1 MRDKR
6 MTQSEKY
13 VEGLLNGWNDTKL
26 KVLDL
31 FAGIGG
37 FTLGLEKTGLYETV
51 AFCEWESTCKEV
63 LKKHWPNVYC
73 YGDIKNLSYIDG
85 GYLYSE
91 DCGVAGFTEV
101 DVITGGFPCQ
111 DISYAGKGA
120 GIDGERS
127 GHWKHYWRLINEI
140 KPKGVIIENV
150 SALRA
155 RGLGIVLSD
164 LNEIGYDA
172 EWHCIPASHC
182 GAPHSR
188 DRIWILAYRLSKR
201 GERLEPL
208 ESVSQIGQ
216 GGWGGKEDLQQ
227 IYSSPFTRKT
237 DRWPEPLL
245 RRMDVPL
252 PRRVDRLKQVG
263 NSVYWPIVEQLGYHL
278 HKNITNA
285 TTATGS

>member
-1 MRDKR
+1 M
-6 MTQSEKY
+6 
-13 VEGLLNGWNDTKL
+13 L

-51 AFCEWESTCKEV
+51 AFCEWDESCQKV
-63 LKKHWPNVYC
+63 LKKHWPNTFC
-73 YGDIKNLSYIDG
+73 YSDIKDLEYRN

-91 DCGVAGFTEV
+91 KEEVAGFTEV

-120 GIDGERS
+120 GIKGERS
-127 GHWKHYWRLINEI
+127 GHWKHYWRLIDEI

-150 SALRA
+150 AALRT
-155 RGLGIVLSD
+155 RGLDTVLQD
-164 LNEIGYDA
+164 LDEIGYDA
-172 EWHCIPASHC
+172 EWHCIPASHL

-188 DRIWILAYRLSKR
+188 DRIWILAYSRSERRSGLVSLDSLSKIR
-201 GERLEPL
+201 
-208 ESVSQIGQ
+208 Q
-216 GGWGGKEDLQQ
+216 GGWSGKEDLQQ
-227 IYSSPFTRKT
+227 VYANPFKRSYSR
-237 DRWPEPLL
+237 PEPLL

-263 NSVYWPIVEQLGYHL
+263 NSVYWPIVEQLGHHL
-278 HKNITNA
+278 HRNIT
-285 TTATGS
+285 

>member
-51 AFCEWESTCKEV
+51 AFCEWDKFCQQV
-63 LKKHWPNVYC
+63 LHKHWPKTPC
-73 YGDIKNLSYIDG
+73 YSDIKDLT
-85 GYLYSE
+85 LTE
-91 DCGVAGFTEV
+91 GFC

-182 GAPHSR
+182 GASHSR
-188 DRIWILAYRLSKR
+188 DRIWILAYRHSKR
-201 GERLEPL
+201 GEKLEPL
-208 ESVSQIGQ
+208 GSVSQRGQ

-252 PRRVDRLKQVG
+252 PRRMDRLKQVG

-278 HKNITNA
+278 HKNIANA